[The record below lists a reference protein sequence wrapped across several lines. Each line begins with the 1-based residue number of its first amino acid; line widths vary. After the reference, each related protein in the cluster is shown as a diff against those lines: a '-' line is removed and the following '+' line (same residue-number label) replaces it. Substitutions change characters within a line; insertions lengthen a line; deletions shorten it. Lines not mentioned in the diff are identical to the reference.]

1 MSESIAP
8 PVPGPPR
15 CRGCGAPVPPKSSG
29 RRLLAGVSSSEVLPT
44 WSELIQEKL
53 NELRLS
59 VDVEESRSGFVCR
72 KCFRSFQSF
81 GDTKRKLLQSLG
93 EALKHMATRPK
104 EQSQQDNSHSSLL
117 GKRHGQSS
125 TEDDHAELTAPKRPR
140 IQYNVQPT
148 SSSSPDVQV
157 RSVKLMLTITN

>member
-1 MSESIAP
+1 MLQESKDMSIAP
-8 PVPGPPR
+8 PS

-29 RRLLAGVSSSEVLPT
+29 RRLLAGVSSSEVLPA
-44 WSELIQEKL
+44 WYDLLQEKL

-59 VDVEESRSGFVCR
+59 VDIDECRSGFVCR

-93 EALKHMATRPK
+93 EAVKHMATHPK
-104 EQSQQDNSHSSLL
+104 EQSQQDNSHLSLL
-117 GKRHGQSS
+117 GKRHGHST
-125 TEDDHAELTAPKRPR
+125 TEDDDLTAPKRPR
-140 IQYNVQPT
+140 IQYNVQST

-157 RSVKLMLTITN
+157 RSLKIDELNW